1 MKKRLLAIVSAV
13 VILLSALSFTAFADM
28 GPKPGVH
35 IELISLGN
43 EICYGTLLSKYETN
57 GPNRAYEEGDAI
69 PDYLIDSYTSADW
82 QAREAF
88 IGYEDKDGF
97 YYLQEQWLCNE
108 KGGFSWTYY
117 PPDPFKILLYFPE
130 SGSFAVSEI
139 YEQYAFDSYYT
150 VNLGDLKLTEN
161 YHNSIFAAQ
170 SYDHSKEVIS
180 LTVRIIATIA
190 IELVLAVI
198 FGLRKKNVFAFVS
211 GVNVATQLA
220 LNLILFF
227 VDYKHG
233 SMTFT
238 AYYIMLE
245 ILVFAAEAVIYLFGF
260 KKLDFKQKK
269 IKTVLYALVA
279 NTVSFGAGLGL
290 AHLIPGIF

>member
-1 MKKRLLAIVSAV
+1 MKRRVICTVLIMAV
-13 VILLSALSFTAFADM
+13 LFSALGVTAFADM

-57 GPNRAYEEGDAI
+57 GPNRAYEDGDTI
-69 PDYLIDSYTSADW
+69 PDYLIDSYDTGDW
-82 QAREAF
+82 KARAAF
-88 IGYEDKDGF
+88 IDYEDKDGF
-97 YYLQEQWLCNE
+97 YYLQEHWLTTEN
-108 KGGFSWTYY
+108 GGFSWTYY

-150 VNLGDLKLTEN
+150 VNLGNLKLTEN

-170 SYDHSKEVIS
+170 SYDHSKEILS
-180 LTVRIIATIA
+180 LVVRIVATIA
-190 IELVLAVI
+190 IELVLAVL
-198 FGLRKKNVFAFVS
+198 FGLRKKNIFAFVS
-211 GVNVATQLA
+211 GVNIATQLA

-227 VDYKHG
+227 VDYSRG
-233 SMTFT
+233 SMAFT
-238 AYYIMLE
+238 AYYVMLE
-245 ILVFAAEAVIYLFGF
+245 ILVFAAEAAMYLFGF
-260 KKLDFKQKK
+260 KKLNFEQRK
-269 IKTVLYALVA
+269 IKTVLYALAA
-279 NTVSFGAGLGL
+279 NALSFGAGLGL